1 MGTFSHLNLV
11 NLPPLSSLCHATC
24 QVASKTSKLTSTRHK
39 FHSTTFSMAISYF
52 SNIFPRASS
61 FKLSSRVFFAQICN
75 ALCILLKEELLNL
88 SVQHTVGIS
97 TDATWICMSAF
108 TYAKSEWPPT
118 GLALSLSLCLSLS
131 RSCQLVASGKW
142 QLQLQIPIHKLYYR
156 VPAAYLNKIFT
167 LTSFCF

>member
-11 NLPPLSSLCHATC
+11 NLPPFVNHTLPATC

-39 FHSTTFSMAISYF
+39 FHATTFSMAISHF

-118 GLALSLSLCLSLS
+118 GLALSLSPLSLCLSLANWWQVVS
-131 RSCQLVASGKW
+131 GSCNCRFLYINCIIEFQLH
-142 QLQLQIPIHKLYYR
+142 I
-156 VPAAYLNKIFT
+156 
-167 LTSFCF
+167 

>member
-11 NLPPLSSLCHATC
+11 NLPPLSLVCHATC

-39 FHSTTFSMAISYF
+39 FHSTTFSMAISHF

-118 GLALSLSLCLSLS
+118 GLALSPSLSPLVSLCLPLANWWQVVSG
-131 RSCQLVASGKW
+131 SCNCRFLYINCIIEFQLH
-142 QLQLQIPIHKLYYR
+142 I
-156 VPAAYLNKIFT
+156 
-167 LTSFCF
+167 